1 MYIFLTFI
9 SLAFGKSLA
18 GVTLPDTAVVEGSTL
33 QLNGMGL
40 REKYWID
47 IYVAGLYVTSTSQ
60 ESDKLISSDTPKRL
74 HTHFIYSKVPKQKMI
89 ETLKENIKNNP
100 EIKPE
105 TLQEID
111 KAALWMEDFTTGDE
125 LIFDYIPGTGTIFK
139 IKGEVKGII
148 PGKEFM
154 QALFSIYVGNH
165 PASEQLKNG
174 LLGYE

>member
-1 MYIFLTFI
+1 L
-9 SLAFGKSLA
+9 L
-18 GVTLPDTAVVEGSTL
+18 
-33 QLNGMGL
+33 LNGIGL

-47 IYVAGLYVTSTSQ
+47 VYVAGLYVTSTSQ
-60 ESDKLISSDTPKRL
+60 EPTNIITSDTPKRI
-74 HTHFIYSKVPKQKMI
+74 HTQFIYSNVPKQKMI
-89 ETLKENIKNNP
+89 ETLKDNIKNNP
-100 EIKPE
+100 KIKPE

-125 LIFDYIPGTGTIFK
+125 LIFDYIPGTGTIFT

-154 QALFSIYVGNH
+154 EALFSIYIGNQ

-174 LLGYE
+174 LLGY